1 MPVLYRPRHGFACN
15 AVAFFFIIIIITTNS
30 TVFFYVLSNELKH
43 ATVILYICTS
53 ALFKLVVPLCK
64 HPATATSAVGD

>member
-15 AVAFFFIIIIITTNS
+15 AVAFFFIIIIIITTNS

-53 ALFKLVVPLCK
+53 AL
-64 HPATATSAVGD
+64 